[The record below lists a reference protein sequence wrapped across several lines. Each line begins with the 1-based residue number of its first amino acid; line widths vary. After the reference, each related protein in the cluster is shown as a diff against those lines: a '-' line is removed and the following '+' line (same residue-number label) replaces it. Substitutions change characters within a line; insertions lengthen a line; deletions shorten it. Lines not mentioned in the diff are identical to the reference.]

1 MMQEAENKEI
11 TGVFPT
17 TITIAVLHSGSQK
30 S

>member
-1 MMQEAENKEI
+1 MQEAENKEI

-17 TITIAVLHSGSQK
+17 MITIAVLHSGSQK